1 MEDMSYE
8 AGWHRFG
15 MPFGHAMAVSHSDT
29 FALLS
34 FMLVDKNMLHFV
46 DPEQRRLGILSI
58 ALKSAMATLPNFL
71 RKDSL

>member
-1 MEDMSYE
+1 MEDMSYK

-15 MPFGHAMAVSHSDT
+15 MLLGHAMAVSHSDT

-46 DPEQRRLGILSI
+46 DPE
-58 ALKSAMATLPNFL
+58 
-71 RKDSL
+71 

>member
-1 MEDMSYE
+1 MEDMSYK

-15 MPFGHAMAVSHSDT
+15 MLLGHAMAVSHSDT
-29 FALLS
+29 FAL